1 MMTVRLLTYDGR
13 QYLMPTLLTWTVRR
27 TGSVPADELEVAAVY
42 DGELQEVLPDVY
54 RFAAYQ
60 DDELILRGVVDE
72 YEVEASGEG
81 LLLRL
86 AGRGMAALLLDN
98 EAEAATYQQ
107 ATTAEILRTHVTPWG
122 ISCQQW
128 RDMQMLNYRVTSGSS
143 QWKALSDFTSRAGG
157 FTPWFT
163 AAGELVVEPLAG
175 SGARRVID
183 GTAPVLSCIRREKRY
198 GIISQVL
205 IRDRNQR
212 VMQTVENSAFIRRG
226 GARRQVLYMPGGS
239 TYGAVRYTGNYQI
252 EKSQEGA
259 RQTELT
265 LSGAFSA
272 SPGDIAELT
281 YEPLKLYG
289 VYDVVE
295 AVTRGGSGGE
305 TTTLTMEER

>member
-13 QYLMPTLLTWTVRR
+13 QYQMPTLLTWMVRR
-27 TGSVPADELEVAAVY
+27 TGTVPADELEAEAVY
-42 DGELQEVLPDVY
+42 DGELQEVLPDVN

-60 DDELILRGVVDE
+60 DDTLILRGVVDE
-72 YEVEASGEG
+72 YEVEASKEG

-98 EAEAATYQQ
+98 EAEAAVYQQ
-107 ATTAEILRTHVTPWG
+107 ATMAEILRTHVTPWG
-122 ISCQQW
+122 VSCARW
-128 RDMQMLNYRVTSGSS
+128 RDVQCRDYRVTSGSS

-175 SGARRVID
+175 SGVRRAID
-183 GTAPVLSCIRREKRY
+183 GAAPVLSCIRRERRY

-212 VMQTVENSAFIRRG
+212 VMQTVDNAAFRRRG
-226 GARRQVLYMPGGS
+226 GQRRQVLYMPGS
-239 TYGAVRYTGNYQI
+239 SSYDAVRYTGNYQI
-252 EKSQEGA
+252 AQSQQGA

-272 SPGDIAELT
+272 APGDTVALS

-289 VYDVVE
+289 TYDVVE
-295 AVTRGGSGGE
+295 AVTRGGSAGE
-305 TTTLTMEER
+305 TTVLTMEER

>member
-72 YEVEASGEG
+72 YEVEASGGG

-157 FTPWFT
+157 FTPW
-163 AAGELVVEPLAG
+163 
-175 SGARRVID
+175 
-183 GTAPVLSCIRREKRY
+183 
-198 GIISQVL
+198 
-205 IRDRNQR
+205 
-212 VMQTVENSAFIRRG
+212 
-226 GARRQVLYMPGGS
+226 
-239 TYGAVRYTGNYQI
+239 
-252 EKSQEGA
+252 
-259 RQTELT
+259 
-265 LSGAFSA
+265 
-272 SPGDIAELT
+272 
-281 YEPLKLYG
+281 
-289 VYDVVE
+289 
-295 AVTRGGSGGE
+295 
-305 TTTLTMEER
+305 

>member
-13 QYLMPTLLTWTVRR
+13 QYLMPTLLTWMVRR
-27 TGSVPADELEVAAVY
+27 TGGVPADELEAEAVY
-42 DGELQEVLPDVY
+42 DGELQEVLPNVY

-72 YEVEASGEG
+72 YEVEASEEG

-107 ATTAEILRTHVTPWG
+107 ATTEEILRTHVTPWG
-122 ISCQQW
+122 VSCARW
-128 RDMQMLNYRVTSGSS
+128 REIRCQNYRVTSGSS
-143 QWKALSDFTSRAGG
+143 QWKALSDFTRRAGG

-175 SGARRVID
+175 SGERRVID
-183 GTAPVLSCIRREKRY
+183 GTAPVLSCIRRERRY
-198 GIISQVL
+198 GIISEML
-205 IRDRNQR
+205 LRDRNQR
-212 VMQTVENSAFIRRG
+212 VIQTVPNEDFLRRG
-226 GARRQVLYMPGGS
+226 GQRRQVLYMPGS
-239 TYGAVRYTGNYQI
+239 SSYDAVRYTGNYQI
-252 EKSQEGA
+252 AQSQQGA

-272 SPGDIAELT
+272 SPGDTVELS

-289 VYDVVE
+289 TYDVVE
-295 AVTRGGSGGE
+295 AVTRGGSTGE
-305 TTTLTMEER
+305 TTVLIMEER